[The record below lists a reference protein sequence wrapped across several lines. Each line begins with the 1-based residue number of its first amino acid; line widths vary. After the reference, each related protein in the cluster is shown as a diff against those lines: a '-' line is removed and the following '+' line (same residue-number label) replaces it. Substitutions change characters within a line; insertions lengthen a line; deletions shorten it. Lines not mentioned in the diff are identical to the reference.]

1 MEGIILGQYV
11 PGQSFLHR
19 LDPRT
24 KIITVAV
31 IAWVIFLL
39 KTLVDYVCFGV
50 FLVAL
55 YFAAGIGKSLWKTIR
70 PGIYLVFFTVILNT
84 VFTPGETLARVGFLS
99 FTKEGFVIGMTVG
112 LRLLYLISLSSLL
125 TLTTSPIRMTDGLE
139 LLMNPFRKIGFPAS
153 EIAMMM
159 NIALRFVPT
168 FWEEWEKIRKAQISR
183 GADFE
188 SWNIGN
194 RIKYMTAML
203 IPLFISGFRRADE
216 LSQAMEAR
224 GYVVGAPRTSLH
236 ILELYP
242 RDYIT
247 MGLILPTSLGFAVN
261 RMGLFF

>member
-24 KIITVAV
+24 KIIAVA
-31 IAWVIFLL
+31 ILAWVVFLL
-39 KTLVDYVCFGV
+39 KTMVDYVCFGV

-55 YFAAGIGKSLWKTIR
+55 YFAAGTVKNLWRTIR
-70 PGIYLVFFTVILNT
+70 PGLYLVFFTVILNMI
-84 VFTPGETLARVGFLS
+84 FTPGEPLVKLGFFSL
-99 FTKEGFVIGMTVG
+99 TREGFILGTTMG
-112 LRLLYLISLSSLL
+112 ARLLYLISLSSLL
-125 TLTTSPIRMTDGLE
+125 TIATSPVRMTDGLE
-139 LLMNPFRKIGFPAS
+139 LLMNPFRKVGLPVS

-159 NIALRFVPT
+159 NIALRFIPT

-188 SWNIGN
+188 SWNMGN
-194 RIKYMTAML
+194 RIKYMTAMF
-203 IPLFISGFRRADE
+203 IPLFISAFRRADE

-236 ILELYP
+236 VLELNLP
-242 RDYIT
+242 DYII
-247 MGLILPTSLGFAVN
+247 MSLVLLMSAVFAVY
-261 RMGLFF
+261 RTGLY